1 MDCPFCSIPMKE
13 GCITGDGRTKVRWT
27 ENGEKLHLSDI
38 LSEKG
43 IVKSAKYSLFVKFS
57 ISGYYCTV
65 CRKIIF
71 DTDIEK

>member
-13 GCITGDGRTKVRWT
+13 GYITGDGRTKVRWT
-27 ENGEKLHLSDI
+27 ENGEKLYLSDI
-38 LSEKG
+38 LSGKG
-43 IVKSAKYSLFVKFS
+43 IVKSAKYSLVKFS

-65 CRKIIF
+65 CRKIIL

>member
-1 MDCPFCSIPMKE
+1 MKE
-13 GCITGDGRTKVRWT
+13 GCISGDGRTKVRWT
-27 ENGEKLHLSDI
+27 ENGDKLYLSDI

-43 IVKSAKYSLFVKFS
+43 VVKSAKYSLVKFS

-65 CRKIIF
+65 CRKIII